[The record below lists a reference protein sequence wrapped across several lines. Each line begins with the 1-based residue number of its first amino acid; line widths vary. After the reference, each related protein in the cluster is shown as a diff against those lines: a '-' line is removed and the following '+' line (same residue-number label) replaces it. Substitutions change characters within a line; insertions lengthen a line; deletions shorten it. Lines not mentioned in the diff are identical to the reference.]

1 MDNATNQY
9 HSQMEFLKAYAH
21 STAQKKQAAVGLKER
36 LESLKPSVE
45 EANKIVEELED
56 LQKSIRL
63 DEKFLISMN
72 EMVVRNTGEPI
83 SNGPLFDASASSA
96 SQDARSEKQA
106 VELEN

>member
-1 MDNATNQY
+1 MENATEQY

-21 STAQKKQAAVGLKER
+21 STAQKKQAASGLKER
-36 LESLKPSVE
+36 LENLKHSVE
-45 EANKIVEELED
+45 EAKRIVEELED

-83 SNGPLFDASASSA
+83 SNGPLFDQTSNVKG
-96 SQDARSEKQA
+96 EKA
-106 VELEN
+106 DEEDRHEA